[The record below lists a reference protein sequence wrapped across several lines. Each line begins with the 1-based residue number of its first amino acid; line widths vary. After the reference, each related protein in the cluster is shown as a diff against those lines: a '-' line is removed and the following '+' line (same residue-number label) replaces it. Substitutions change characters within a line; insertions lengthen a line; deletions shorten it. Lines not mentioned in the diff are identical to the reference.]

1 MVQQGESLNTRG
13 FRQGPIVWLG
23 VTYGLRV
30 QKKTIILIWT
40 WFFRSV
46 CRCRWKLE
54 FDSGGLPYKVLSDFW
69 KNSQTWYFTCL
80 TRNTPAR
87 HVFSPDKRPNC
98 LGENDKPVI
107 HIVFVFFLRINV
119 CFVFCFAIFDILCH
133 VFSWLWSRVFWF
145 EYVCAFKSWSA
156 FHFCIQSKLHFW
168 KRSAGK
174 FSSVSFHSCLFIFGQ
189 TEFSVHGATR
199 VWALRHRGFFLAK
212 RWVHTSAFVCR
223 FTTCSSQ
230 ESSLFRSLHLIL
242 KTPSSQKWSICV
254 NCVRI
259 SDHSFPFSQELIGFS
274 RRVSI
279 EAQLTNF
286 QFATRRSHLWHHG
299 GLCHVL
305 LIRLKL

>member
-1 MVQQGESLNTRG
+1 MVTTWSNRERAWTYVAFGKDPSFDLESHTA
-13 FRQGPIVWLG
+13 FEF
-23 VTYGLRV
+23 
-30 QKKTIILIWT
+30 KLIWT

-133 VFSWLWSRVFWF
+133 VFSWLWSKVFWF

-168 KRSAGK
+168 KRLASTKSNNFCGK
-174 FSSVSFHSCLFIFGQ
+174 VFECFISFLSITFWSNRIFCTWCHQSVGSQTQRFFFFG
-189 TEFSVHGATR
+189 
-199 VWALRHRGFFLAK
+199 AK
-212 RWVHTSAFVCR
+212 RGPHIR
-223 FTTCSSQ
+223 
-230 ESSLFRSLHLIL
+230 E
-242 KTPSSQKWSICV
+242 KW
-254 NCVRI
+254 
-259 SDHSFPFSQELIGFS
+259 GFYAS
-274 RRVSI
+274 
-279 EAQLTNF
+279 
-286 QFATRRSHLWHHG
+286 
-299 GLCHVL
+299 
-305 LIRLKL
+305 KL